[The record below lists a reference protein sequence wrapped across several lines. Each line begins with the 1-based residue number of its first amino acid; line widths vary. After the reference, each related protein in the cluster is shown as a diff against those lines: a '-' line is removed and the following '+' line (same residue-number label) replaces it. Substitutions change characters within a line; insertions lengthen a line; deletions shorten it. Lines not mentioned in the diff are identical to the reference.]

1 MSSQKTED
9 EPTGARDRRAAG
21 CCSVGH
27 SLSEGEVAADVETLA
42 TLGNDTRY
50 EALRLIAESGA
61 DGGVCVCELE
71 PTLGVSQGA
80 VSQALSRLFSAG
92 LVERRKEGRWRYYT
106 ATPRANRLLG
116 VLDETR
122 SLDDE

>member
-1 MSSQKTED
+1 MDGQQTSGESADTDVQ
-9 EPTGARDRRAAG
+9 RRAD
-21 CCSVGH
+21 CCTVGH
-27 SLSEGEVAADVETLA
+27 SLSKDALAADVETLA

-50 EALRLIAESGA
+50 EALRLIAESA
-61 DGGVCVCELE
+61 DAVCVCELE
-71 PTLGVSQGA
+71 PVLGVSQGA

-106 ATPRANRLLG
+106 ATDRAERLVT

-122 SLDDE
+122 GARDD